1 MLIFDHDAYR
11 AHETPGGHPENARRH
26 EAVVT
31 ALRESGLGG
40 LEWRA
45 SPRADRKQLMLVHDE
60 AFIDAIYAAAPIEG
74 SGDELL
80 RLDADTFMGPS
91 SLEAGER
98 AVGGAIAAV
107 DAIAAGQA
115 QRAFVLMR
123 PPGHHAEPARAMG
136 FGFFNAAAIAA
147 IYARAALGI
156 SRVAVVDFD
165 VHHGNGVEAAFWHD
179 AAAFYGSS
187 HEWPQYPGTGRA
199 SDRGAFGNIVNAPL
213 PTGAG
218 GQEFRAAWRAAILP
232 ALVDFSPEFI
242 VVSAGFD
249 AHKADPLGGLA
260 LVEDDFS
267 WATREI
273 VAIAN
278 TCCGGRVVS
287 VLEGGYNLAAL
298 ARSVVAHVT
307 ALMDG

>member
-11 AHETPGGHPENARRH
+11 AHETPGGHPENAHRH
-26 EAVVT
+26 AGVLA
-31 ALRESGLGG
+31 ALRASGFANLQ
-40 LEWRA
+40 WRE
-45 SPRADRKQLMLVHDE
+45 SPRADKSHLMLVHDE
-60 AFIDAIYAAAPIEG
+60 AYIDAIYAAAPDER
-74 SGDELL
+74 SGGGLVQ
-80 RLDADTFMGPS
+80 LDADTFIGPS

-98 AVGGAIAAV
+98 AVGGAVAAV

-115 QRAFVLMR
+115 RRAFVPMR

-147 IYARAALGI
+147 FHARAALGV

-179 AAAFYGSS
+179 ANAFYGSS

-199 SDRGAFGNIVNAPL
+199 SDRGADGNIVNAPL

-218 GQEFRAAWRAAILP
+218 GREFRAAWAGTILP
-232 ALVDFSPEFI
+232 ALKDFSPEFI
-242 VVSAGFD
+242 VVCAGFD
-249 AHKADPLGGLA
+249 AHKADPVGGLA
-260 LVEDDFS
+260 LLEDDFG
-267 WATREI
+267 WVTREI
-273 VAIAN
+273 VAVAK
-278 TCCGGRVVS
+278 TYGDGRIVS

-298 ARSVVAHVT
+298 ARSVVAHVN
-307 ALMDG
+307 ALMDE